1 MSAAEQPPWD
11 EGPFQPE
18 AVTVR
23 VPAKINLSL
32 SVGPLRP
39 DGYHE
44 LVTVFHAVSLYDE
57 VVARSA
63 RGISLSVEPL
73 RRDSDVEQVPADERN
88 LAWQAAALLAEQCGV
103 EPNVRL
109 TIRKDIPVA
118 GGMAGGSADAAATL
132 VACDSLWGTGLRRD
146 ELHDLAAQL
155 GSDVPFALHGGT
167 AIGTGRGEHI
177 SPVLAATGLEWV
189 IAVLD
194 AGLSTPKIFEACDEQ
209 RRRANVEAPSPGVHP
224 DLMAALR
231 SRDTVAIGAALYND
245 LQPAAIEVL
254 PEIGELLEI
263 GRAAGACGTLV
274 SGSGPTTVY
283 LVDGPVAA
291 ANVEAE
297 LRASGHCRA
306 VRRARGPVPGANIV
320 NVR

>member
-1 MSAAEQPPWD
+1 MTAVEEWD
-11 EGPFQPE
+11 ETPFSPE

-63 RGISLSVEPL
+63 RGLSLSVEPL
-73 RRDSDVEQVPADERN
+73 RRDSDVSAVPTDSTN
-88 LAWQAAALLAEQCGV
+88 LAWRAASLLAEQCGV

-118 GGMAGGSADAAATL
+118 GGMAGGSADAAAAL
-132 VACDSLWGTGLRRD
+132 VACDALWGTGLRRD

-177 SPVLAATGLEWV
+177 SPVLASTGLEWV

-194 AGLSTPKIFEACDEQ
+194 AGLSTPKIFEACDAR
-209 RRRANVEAPSPGVHP
+209 RRRAGVQAPAPGVHP

-231 SRDTVAIGAALYND
+231 SRDTAAIGAALYND
-245 LQPAAIEVL
+245 LQSAAVETL
-254 PEIGELLEI
+254 PEIGELLAL
-263 GRAAGACGTLV
+263 GRAAGACGALV

-283 LVDGPVAA
+283 LVDSPVAA
-291 ANVEAE
+291 LNVEAE
-297 LRASGHCRA
+297 LKNSGRCRA
-306 VRRARGPVPGANIV
+306 VRRARGPVPGANIAH
-320 NVR
+320 VR

>member
-1 MSAAEQPPWD
+1 MTAVEDWD
-11 EGPFQPE
+11 EGPFKPE

-32 SVGPLRP
+32 AVGPLRP

-57 VVARSA
+57 ITARSA

-73 RRDSDVEQVPADERN
+73 RRDSDVAGVPQDEGN
-88 LAWQAAALLAEQCGV
+88 LAWRAALLLAEHARV
-103 EPNVRL
+103 EPEVRL

-132 VACDSLWGTGLRRD
+132 VACDALWGTGLRRD
-146 ELHDLAAQL
+146 ELHDLAGRL

-177 SPVLAATGLEWV
+177 SPVLAAAGLDWV
-189 IAVLD
+189 IAIMD
-194 AGLSTPKIFEACDEQ
+194 GGLATPKVFETCDAL
-209 RRRANVEAPSPGVHP
+209 RRREALAVPEPGVHS

-231 SRDTVAIGAALYND
+231 SRDPRQVGAVLYND
-245 LQPAAIEVL
+245 LQPASIELL
-254 PEIGELLEI
+254 PEIGEVLAL
-263 GRAAGACGTLV
+263 GAAAGACGSLV
-274 SGSGPTTVY
+274 SGSGPTTVF
-283 LVDGPVAA
+283 LVDSPVAGA
-291 ANVEAE
+291 EVEE
-297 LRASGHCRA
+297 QLRASGRCRA
-306 VRRARGPVPGANIV
+306 VRRARGPVSGAHVINL
-320 NVR
+320 R

>member
-57 VVARSA
+57 VIARSA

-194 AGLSTPKIFEACDEQ
+194 AGLSTPKIFEACDNQ
-209 RRRANVEAPSPGVHP
+209 RRRNKVEAPSPSVHP

-231 SRDTVAIGAALYND
+231 SRDTAAIGRALYND
-245 LQPAAIEVL
+245 LQPASIEVL
-254 PEIGELLEI
+254 PEIGELLEL
-263 GRAAGACGTLV
+263 GRAAGACGSLV
-274 SGSGPTTVY
+274 SGSGPTTVF
-283 LVDGPVAA
+283 LVDGPLAA

-297 LRASGHCRA
+297 LRTSGRCRA

>member
-1 MSAAEQPPWD
+1 VSAAEQPPWD

-18 AVTVR
+18 AVTCR

-57 VVARSA
+57 VIARSA

-194 AGLSTPKIFEACDEQ
+194 AGLSTPKIFEACDAQ
-209 RRRANVEAPSPGVHP
+209 RRRANVQAPSPSVHP

-231 SRDTVAIGAALYND
+231 SRDTLAIGQALYND

-254 PEIGELLEI
+254 PEIGELLEL
-263 GRAAGACGTLV
+263 GRAAGACGSLV
-274 SGSGPTTVY
+274 SGSGPTTVF
-283 LVDGPVAA
+283 LVDSPLAA

-297 LRASGHCRA
+297 LRTSGRCRA

>member
-1 MSAAEQPPWD
+1 VSAAEQPPWD
-11 EGPFQPE
+11 DGPFQPE
-18 AVTVR
+18 VVTVR

-57 VVARSA
+57 VIARSA

-73 RRDSDVEQVPADERN
+73 RRDSDVDAVPADERN

-177 SPVLAATGLEWV
+177 SPVLASTGLEWV

-194 AGLSTPKIFEACDEQ
+194 AGLSTPKIFEACDLQ
-209 RRRANVEAPSPGVHP
+209 RRRAGVEAPAPSVHP
-224 DLMAALR
+224 DLMTALR
-231 SRDTVAIGAALYND
+231 SRDTAAIGRALYND
-245 LQPAAIEVL
+245 LQPASVEVL
-254 PEIGELLEI
+254 PEIGELLAL
-263 GRAAGACGTLV
+263 GRAAGACGSLV
-274 SGSGPTTVY
+274 SGSGPTTVF
-283 LVDGPVAA
+283 LVDSPVAA

-297 LRASGHCRA
+297 LRASGSCRA

>member
-18 AVTVR
+18 AVPVR

-57 VVARSA
+57 VIARSA

-189 IAVLD
+189 IGVLD
-194 AGLSTPKIFEACDEQ
+194 AGLSTPKIFEACDAQ
-209 RRRANVEAPSPGVHP
+209 RRRANVEAPAPGVHP

-231 SRDTVAIGAALYND
+231 SRDTAAIGAALYND

-283 LVDGPVAA
+283 LVDSPVAA

>member
-57 VVARSA
+57 VIARSA

-177 SPVLAATGLEWV
+177 SPVLAAAGLEWV

-194 AGLSTPKIFEACDEQ
+194 AGLSTPKIFEACDAQ
-209 RRRANVEAPSPGVHP
+209 RRRANVEAPAPSVHP

-231 SRDTVAIGAALYND
+231 SRDAAAIGRSLYND
-245 LQPAAIEVL
+245 LQPAAVEVL
-254 PEIGELLEI
+254 PEIGELLEL
-263 GRAAGACGTLV
+263 GRAAGACGSLV
-274 SGSGPTTVY
+274 SGSGPTTVF
-283 LVDGPVAA
+283 LVDSPVAA

-297 LRASGHCRA
+297 LRTSGRCRA